1 MRTYNRPMF
10 RKGGMTNQGSGILSH
25 VEPKPMA
32 GASGYHPIP
41 KMPLQHLGYADGGRI
56 GYQTGGSSG
65 LGLSNSF
72 GMDPGLMQALIKQ
85 NSGIA
90 SNNPALNYLSNM
102 GKSGMAQDTASLD
115 TLKSR
120 MSQILSGSSRNRPQS
135 TFASQF
141 THPILR
147 PQTQGSG
154 IAALG
159 SNMAPQ
165 YAAMGGRIGFSRA
178 GSVNDFSD
186 LVTPASSAPT
196 VLSDDEIAR
205 RIQAQ
210 QSFKPGKTEEQINE
224 DYANKL
230 KAAQNLA
237 SSYGDISGGAFT
249 SDPLSTDIGGY
260 GTQSISQQRANIMSD
275 PNYKQR
281 YVQNELLRSAQQ
293 AAKGKQLGLTGNL
306 GYEPTTPPPP
316 STSNIPTYKES
327 DKSKL
332 YDYFDMKNI
341 LENAEQYKNALLATR
356 NDPAAAA
363 FMIARAASE
372 SGDYGAKMRKLSEE
386 GLQETKDRT
395 SAGQEAIKG
404 AYDTGRALAVAN
416 IEANRLPT
424 VIRNA
429 QFYTDE
435 IIKTALQ
442 NGEYGTDANG
452 NIVYGPKG
460 NQRTREQ
467 LLADQVGQSMG
478 KQTAGFQLKSG
489 LEAIQIRKQ
498 LQDLQDIKN
507 SGGTLTKD
515 QLAQA
520 KKLKDQLDM
529 YTQINSRLPYMA
541 TGGRVGLKGG
551 SEVSDINPADINRAD
566 INPVDFDNYTPKQP
580 SQTVQKA
587 PVPRLTF
594 NELRS
599 RLPLEVNDN
608 VISVLAKSSQ
618 ALQDFSY
625 IRSQSDVN
633 NFNIKYGVNLVLPAS
648 A

>member
-1 MRTYNRPMF
+1 MF

-90 SNNPALNYLSNM
+90 PNNPALNYLSNM

-120 MSQILSGSSRNRPQS
+120 MSQILAGSSRNRPQS

-165 YAAMGGRIGFSRA
+165 YAAMGGRIGFSKA

-186 LVTPASSAPT
+186 LVTPAISAPT

-230 KAAQNLA
+230 KAAENYARNYQDTTGQASPYYDPEGYGAQAQAQAQQNL
-237 SSYGDISGGAFT
+237 
-249 SDPLSTDIGGY
+249 
-260 GTQSISQQRANIMSD
+260 NIISD

-306 GYEPTTPPPP
+306 GYEPTTTPPP
-316 STSNIPTYKES
+316 STSNRPTYTES
-327 DKSKL
+327 DKSKP
-332 YDYFDMKNI
+332 YDYFDMKSI
-341 LENAEQYKNALLATR
+341 LENAEQYKNALLASR

-404 AYDTGRALAVAN
+404 AYDTGKALAVAN

-608 VISVLAKSSQ
+608 VINVLAKSSQ